1 MNGAVITA
9 LNEADTIGA
18 LVKSL
23 RSQGLAV
30 CVVDDG
36 STDNTGIIARS
47 WNAHV
52 IRHDTPRGIGRSLVE
67 AWRYAIAQGWEYIT
81 QIDAGGSH
89 DPADVPILINWI
101 SASPEIGTVV
111 IGTRFVLAYSYQ
123 GGSAWRK
130 LGSKWT
136 ARALN
141 FATHQHITDWTSGYR
156 VFSRRAL
163 QCLVDVPYLTNMHTW
178 QIEVL
183 HAAIQRGLTIA
194 EAPITYKAGQ
204 SSFSWRLLDD
214 LIRVYLSVFFAV
226 TK

>member
-18 LVKSL
+18 LVKAL
-23 RSQGLAV
+23 RGQGLAV

-36 STDNTGIIARS
+36 STDDTGKIAAF

-52 IRHDTPRGIGRSLVE
+52 IRHDTRQGIGRSLVE
-67 AWRYAIAQGWEYIT
+67 AWRYAIEQGWEQTY
-81 QIDAGGSH
+81 QLDAGGSH
-89 DPADVPILINWI
+89 SVDE
-101 SASPEIGTVV
+101 EIMSLHGTYDIY
-111 IGTRFVLAYSYQ
+111 IGSRFRPFGQYQ
-123 GGSAWRK
+123 GGSTWRK

-136 ARALN
+136 AKALN

-163 QCLVDVPYLTNMHTW
+163 LALVDVNYMTNMHTW

-183 HAAIQRGLTIA
+183 HAAMQRGLTIA
-194 EAPITYKAGQ
+194 EAPITYKAGR
-204 SSFSWRLLDD
+204 STFRWALLDD
-214 LIRVYLSVFFAV
+214 LIRVYLSVFFSV
-226 TK
+226 NPR